1 MSPNYWTC
9 KNVIENIIDK
19 SEQMFYDNITNKRLG
34 VKTKKEKVPCATVL
48 AHLSVVRDFLLKH

>member
-19 SEQMFYDNITNKRLG
+19 SEQMFYDNITNKRSV
-34 VKTKKEKVPCATVL
+34 VKTKRESPLCYGVGAP
-48 AHLSVVRDFLLKH
+48 